1 MYIDDLYIIGI
12 LYNLFFF
19 VKKTVYSRGLYCFK
33 MVDKFELGGA
43 VIELGSL
50 QNFFYIDINQV

>member
-50 QNFFYIDINQV
+50 QNFFI